1 MTQFLGSHQN
11 KIDIKGRVSVPAPF
25 RAFLKPA
32 PTGGGDEVPTLILRP
47 SHQHPCI
54 EGWPGKVFAALARPL
69 ETHDLFSESHD
80 DFAAAL
86 YADAFAT
93 EPDKEGRIILPDW
106 LSAHANIKD
115 SVVFMGLGRNFQI
128 WEPAAAERRRAEAR
142 LRTRERG
149 LTLPAMGPAMAGAA

>member
-11 KIDIKGRVSVPAPF
+11 RIDAKGRVSVPAAF
-25 RAFLKPA
+25 RAFLKPS
-32 PTGGGDEVPTLILRP
+32 GEDMPTLILRP
-47 SHQHPCI
+47 SHKHPCI
-54 EGWPGKVFAALARPL
+54 EGWPGPVFAALSRPL

-106 LSAHANIKD
+106 LTAHAQISD
-115 SVVFMGLGRNFQI
+115 SVVFMGLGRIFQI
-128 WEPAAAERRRAEAR
+128 WEPAAAEQRRAEAR
-142 LRTRERG
+142 QRTRERN
-149 LTLPAMGPAMAGAA
+149 LTLPASTSA

>member
-1 MTQFLGSHQN
+1 LS
-11 KIDIKGRVSVPAPF
+11 
-25 RAFLKPA
+25 
-32 PTGGGDEVPTLILRP
+32 
-47 SHQHPCI
+47 
-54 EGWPGKVFAALARPL
+54 RPL

-106 LSAHANIKD
+106 LSAHAGITD
-115 SVVFMGLGRNFQI
+115 TVMFMGLGRTFQI

-142 LRTRERG
+142 QRTRERG
-149 LTLPAMGPAMAGAA
+149 LTLPTMASA